1 MGSPETQTTQP
12 TKIDEGMLRKWFYRN
27 TILPHKKLL
36 CFLLGFIAACLPLAT
51 KAISEEPVT
60 WVFLIAFLV
69 LILVLL
75 VIRPSPYRDLKLTQ
89 SRWGLFSVFV
99 LSYGLGALTFHNR
112 SWFIWL
118 WSQFRRI
125 NEPYEWLLVSLFL
138 LGVVLGFFVVRNWSK
153 EQKDFI
159 SSLTAVLGAAFI
171 STILGDLAKTPQL
184 APVTTFAFYA
194 LGFTLS
200 GALNLIAFALLV
212 AHYSRTESTTSRSV
226 IDFLYGSD
234 KAKAIDG
241 YFLKNFEED
250 PNYAKVKLIGALSA
264 YREIIKDEFA
274 KKMSIRKQK
283 REQAPPST
291 FGNSPPLCSTDPP
304 APPLDYFELLSI
316 KSKQSDTSQPP
327 SAADEIYEVLFR
339 KLKVDEP
346 ITPDMFR
353 VAISMRWQENLEYV
367 VAPGQYQKAFPYSGS
382 VAGLALAV
390 KQTIVMDRD
399 KQTKFRSK
407 DFVEGKTPNEA
418 DQPRGLHKIDYLSYV
433 VVPMSSSFG
442 KQEEA
447 ALGVLHLDTRLFA
460 CPKGFLPPGCCR
472 QVDTDPIQEIYK
484 AERKRDQLNEFGNYA
499 CNLYEQI
506 DEYIENLE
514 SFRDVIVPLL
524 ELYMKCRTGAP

>member
-12 TKIDEGMLRKWFYRN
+12 TEITEGFLGKWFYRN
-27 TILPHKKLL
+27 TTLPHKKLL
-36 CFLLGFIAACLPLAT
+36 CFLLGFIAACLPLTA
-51 KAISEEPVT
+51 KAVGEERVA
-60 WVFLIAFLV
+60 WIFLV
-69 LILVLL
+69 AFVILVLVL
-75 VIRPSPYRDLKLTQ
+75 LIIRPRPFKDLEFGQ
-89 SRWGLFSVFV
+89 SRWGLFSIFV

-112 SWFIWL
+112 DWFIWL

-125 NEPYEWLLVSLFL
+125 NEPHEWLLVSLFL

-171 STILGDLAKTPQL
+171 STILGELAKVPQL

-241 YFLKNFEED
+241 YFLKNFEDD
-250 PNYAKVKLIGALSA
+250 PNYAKVKLIEALNA
-264 YREIIKDEFA
+264 YREIIKDEFS

-283 REQAPPST
+283 REQAIPPT
-291 FGNSPPLCSTDPP
+291 FENSIPLCSASPP
-304 APPLDYFELLSI
+304 APPLDYFELLSV
-316 KSKQSDTSQPP
+316 KSKHSDVSPP
-327 SAADEIYEVLFR
+327 SAAPDETYEVLFR
-339 KLKVDEP
+339 KLRVEES
-346 ITPDMFR
+346 ITPNMFR
-353 VAISMRWQENLEYV
+353 VAISMRWHEDLEYI

-382 VAGLALAV
+382 VAGLALTV
-390 KQTIVMDRD
+390 KKTVVMDRD

-407 DFVEGKTPNEA
+407 DFVDGKTPNEA
-418 DQPRGLHKIDYLSYV
+418 DQPRGLHRIDYLSYV

-447 ALGVLHLDTRLFA
+447 ALGVLHLDTKLFA
-460 CPKGFLPPGCCR
+460 CPKGFLPPGSCR
-472 QVDTDPIQEIYK
+472 QVDTDPTQEIYR
-484 AERKRDQLNEFGNYA
+484 ADRKRDQLNEFGDYA
-499 CNLYEQI
+499 SNLYEQR
-506 DEYIENLE
+506 DEYIQNLE

-524 ELYMKCRTGAP
+524 ELYMKCRTGTS